1 MATLALSLA
10 GQVVGG
16 AIGGPLGAT
25 IGRALGAV
33 AGNAIDSALLG
44 DKPAAGHA
52 DIRLQGSSEGGPIP
66 RLYGW
71 GRLAGNIIWATE
83 LEEMTQESSGSKG
96 TSDSDESELL
106 ASFAVAFCEGEVAR
120 LGRIWADGQLL
131 EPEGLNLRF
140 YRGTEDQPVDSM
152 IEAVQG
158 AGAAPAYKGLCYL
171 VFERLPLGMF
181 GGRIPSISVE
191 LCRVVGELEPM
202 IRSVTV
208 IPGATEFGYDPVPR
222 LRVVRRG
229 VTETENAHQS
239 SRASD
244 WTLSI
249 DELQALCPNLEHV
262 SLVVAWFGD
271 DLRAAHCTIA
281 PRVEA
286 SARSV
291 KGAEWSVAGLTRGT
305 ARVVSSH
312 DGGPAYGGTP
322 SDGAVKAAIA
332 DLRARG
338 LEVTLY
344 PIVLMDIAAGNPMGQ
359 LAYPWRGRIATEGG
373 AGAGVAISAFVG
385 MVGDWGYRR
394 FLRHYAALAAETGAD
409 ALIIGSELV
418 GLTRV
423 EDEAGGFPFV
433 AALAT
438 LAGEAKALAPDVA
451 LTYAADW
458 SEYSGFQP
466 DDRPGDKLFP
476 LDALWASPHIAAV
489 GIDCY
494 MPISDWRDGEAHAD
508 AADWDGPYD
517 PAYLTQNIAG
527 GEGYDWFYAGE
538 ADRLAGLRTP
548 IVDAAHGEDW
558 IWRFKDIA
566 GWWGNL
572 HHERRDGTRSP
583 TPTAWLVGMKPIW
596 FTELGC
602 PAVDKGT
609 NEPNRFPDAK
619 SADGGRPWF
628 SSGAPDGLLQRQA
641 LRAQLAYWTGAA
653 VPVSES
659 YGGSMVDPTRISLW
673 CWDARPFPAFPGNA
687 ELWADARNHAAGHWL
702 NGRLGGMAI
711 DELIA
716 AVAADQGVDLLGAE
730 VAPPLV
736 MGLESTGVASVRE
749 RLERAMAATA
759 LRFRSRPGGIEAIA
773 VGRRAVATIS
783 DPVLGDDA
791 VRSRR
796 RPDPSERVGRL
807 TLGYMD
813 RSGDYLAA
821 NVTASRPGPG
831 VVSSEDS
838 GLVLDAAGAGV
849 AAETRLADEPAGRDS
864 LDLAV
869 PPSVLALEVGDVVA
883 VAGEG
888 DGPFE
893 ITEIRDGAARRLTL
907 RALPSPIRPTVTGM
921 GVARTASPVP
931 SAGSPTVVLAHLPPL
946 PDDPQRSRLV
956 GAAWASPWP
965 GHVDLLRPG
974 SGEKLLR
981 LSKPASIGVVLT
993 SLSPAATELLDS
1005 SGFEIELDGGHVAD
1019 LTDEAVLAGGNRLAV
1034 ATDAGEWEV
1043 LGFRRAE
1050 LIGTRRYRL
1059 QGLLRGLDGS
1069 DAAIGPI
1076 SPGRQVVVLDARVG
1090 QVAVDPGWVGD
1101 TVTFAVRALRADE
1114 DGIAEITFGTAPLL
1128 PLAPAHLRLVPGP
1141 GGDVDAS
1148 WVRRSRADAGNWS
1161 ALDVPNE
1168 FGFERYQVTVRQGS
1182 DVVRQ
1187 IETDTPS
1194 WTYTAAE
1201 RGADLGDADAAFSV
1215 AVAQLSPTWG
1225 AGHATEASHG
1235 A

>member
-16 AIGGPLGAT
+16 AVGGPLGAT

-33 AGNAIDSALLG
+33 AGNAIDSALFG
-44 DKPAAGHA
+44 ERPAVGHA
-52 DIRLQGSSEGGPIP
+52 DIRLQGSSEGGAIP

-96 TSDSDESELL
+96 TSDSDDSEIV

-131 EPEGLNLRF
+131 DAEGLNFRL
-140 YRGTEDQPVDSM
+140 YRGTEEQPVDSM

-208 IPGATEFGYDPVPR
+208 IPGATEFGYDPAPR

-229 VTETENAHQS
+229 VTECENAHQS

-271 DLRAAHCTIA
+271 DLRAGHCTIA

-286 SARSV
+286 PARTV
-291 KGAEWSVAGLTRGT
+291 KGTEWRVAGLTRGT

-322 SDGAVKAAIA
+322 SDDAVKAAIA

-359 LAYPWRGRIATEGG
+359 PAYPWRGHIATESG
-373 AGAGVAISAFVG
+373 AGAGAAISDFVG
-385 MVGDWGYRR
+385 TTGTWGYRR
-394 FLRHYAALAAETGAD
+394 FLRHYAALAAEAGAE
-409 ALIIGSELV
+409 ALIVGSELV
-418 GLTRV
+418 GLTRT
-423 EDEAGGFPFV
+423 EDDAGGFPFV
-433 AALAT
+433 AALTA
-438 LAGEAKALAPDVA
+438 LAAEAKVIAPAVA

-466 DDRPGDKLFP
+466 EDRPGDKLFP
-476 LDALWASPHIAAV
+476 LDELWASPDIAAV

-508 AADWDGPYD
+508 AAAWDSPYD
-517 PAYLTQNIAG
+517 RGYLTHNIAG
-527 GEGYDWFYAGE
+527 GEGYDWFYASD
-538 ADRLAGLRTP
+538 ADRLAGARTP
-548 IVDAAHGEDW
+548 IVDSAHGEDW
-558 IWRFKDIA
+558 VWRFKDIA
-566 GWWGNL
+566 GWWGNP
-572 HHERRDGTRSP
+572 HHERRDGARSA
-583 TPTAWLVGMKPIW
+583 TPTAWLAGMKPIW

-628 SSGAPDGLLQRQA
+628 SSGAPDAALQRQA
-641 LRAQLAYWTGAA
+641 LRAQLSHWTGPA
-653 VPVSES
+653 VPVSAA
-659 YGGSMVDPTRISLW
+659 YGGSMIDPGRISLW
-673 CWDARPFPAFPGNA
+673 CWDARPFPAFPANA
-687 ELWADARNHAAGHWL
+687 ELWADAENHATGHWL
-702 NGRLGGMAI
+702 NGRLGGLAI
-711 DELIA
+711 DELIG
-716 AVAADQGVDLLGAE
+716 AVAADLGVDLLGAE
-730 VAPPLV
+730 IAPPLL

-773 VGRRAVATIS
+773 VGRRPVATID

-791 VRSRR
+791 IRSRR
-796 RPDPSERVGRL
+796 RSDPSERAGRL
-807 TLGYMD
+807 TLSYAD
-813 RSGDYLAA
+813 RSGDYLTAS
-821 NVTASRPGPG
+821 VTANRPGSAG
-831 VVSSEDS
+831 VTNEDS
-838 GLVLDAAGAGV
+838 GLVLDAAAAQMV
-849 AAETRLADEPAGRDS
+849 AETRLADEASARDT

-869 PPSVLALEVGDVVA
+869 PSSALALEVGDVVD
-883 VAGEG
+883 VVGEG

-893 ITEIRDGAARRLTL
+893 ITEIRDGSARRLTL
-907 RALPSPIRPTVTGM
+907 RALPSPIRPSVARA
-921 GVARTASPVP
+921 GVARVALPMAS
-931 SAGSPTVVLAHLPPL
+931 AESPTVVLAHLPPL
-946 PDDPQRSRLV
+946 PGEPQQSRLV
-956 GAAWASPWP
+956 AAAWASPWP
-965 GHVDLLRPG
+965 GYVDLLRPG
-974 SGEKLLR
+974 SSERLLR
-981 LSKPASIGVVLT
+981 LNKPASVGLVATPLAPSSTVLWDNT
-993 SLSPAATELLDS
+993 S
-1005 SGFEIELDGGHVAD
+1005 FEIELDGGHVAD
-1019 LTDEAVLAGGNRLAV
+1019 LADEAVLGGENRLAV
-1034 ATDAGEWEV
+1034 ETDSGEWEV
-1043 LGFRRAE
+1043 IAFRKAE

-1069 DAAIGPI
+1069 DAAIGPV
-1076 SPGRQVVVLDARVG
+1076 SAGRQVVVLDARVG
-1090 QVAVDPGWVGD
+1090 EVPIDPAWVGD
-1101 TVTFAVRALRADE
+1101 TVSFAVRALRVDE
-1114 DGIAEITFGTAPLL
+1114 DGFADVTFGTSPLL
-1128 PLAPAHLRLVPGP
+1128 PLAPAHLRVVPGMD
-1141 GGDVDAS
+1141 GDVGVS

-1161 ALDVPNE
+1161 ALEVANE
-1168 FGFERYQVTVRQGS
+1168 FGIEHYQVTVRHDGE
-1182 DVVRQ
+1182 VVRDLQ
-1187 IETDTPS
+1187 TDTPS
-1194 WTYTAAE
+1194 WTYTAAD
-1201 RGADLGDADAAFSV
+1201 RVVDLGDADAAFTV

-1225 AGHATEASHG
+1225 AGHASEVSHG